1 MIDCHMH
8 TLLSD
13 GELIPAELVRR
24 CEARGFQTIVIADHV
39 DEGKIDFVVPRL
51 ARFAHGINTRSTVH
65 VVAATELTDCP
76 PEDIARLTQQARRLG
91 AEMVLCHGETIVES
105 VAPGTNRAA
114 ILAGVDLLAHPGL
127 ITLEDAREAAR
138 RGVFLEVSGRKGHS
152 LANGHVVQVARQ
164 AKADLIFGSDA
175 HDPAEIITLEY
186 ALVILAGAGLDPR
199 EAEAV
204 FRNAEKRTELS
215 AVVTV

>member
-1 MIDCHMH
+1 MH

-24 CEARGFQTIVIADHV
+24 CQAHAFRTIVIADHV
-39 DEGKIDFVVPRL
+39 DESTIDFVVPRL
-51 ARFAHGINTRSTVH
+51 ARFAHAINIRGSLR
-65 VVAATELTDCP
+65 VVPGAELTRCP
-76 PEDIARLTQQARRLG
+76 PRDIARLTQDARRLG
-91 AEMVLCHGETIVES
+91 AEMVLCHGETIIEA

-127 ITLEDAREAAR
+127 ITPEDAREAAR
-138 RGVFLEVSGRKGHS
+138 RGVFLEVSGRPGHS
-152 LANGHVVQVARQ
+152 LANGHVVRVARQ

-175 HDPAEIITLEY
+175 HDPVDIITLDH
-186 ALVILAGAGLDPR
+186 ALAILAGSGLDRR

-204 FRNAEKRTELS
+204 FRNAEKKIELPA
-215 AVVTV
+215 AVVA